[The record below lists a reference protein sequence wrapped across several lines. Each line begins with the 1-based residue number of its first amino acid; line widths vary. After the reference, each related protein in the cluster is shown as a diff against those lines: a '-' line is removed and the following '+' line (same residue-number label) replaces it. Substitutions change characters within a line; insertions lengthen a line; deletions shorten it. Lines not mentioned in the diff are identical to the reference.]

1 MHQKYELDAI
11 LGSMF
16 TFQRLFGSNTAK
28 CSFLRDGHKTGLC
41 RKIGSETDES
51 VEIEGREEEQAED
64 GIEGGAE
71 ISREN

>member
-1 MHQKYELDAI
+1 
-11 LGSMF
+11 MF

-41 RKIGSETDES
+41 RKIGSETDEP
-51 VEIEGREEEQAED
+51 VEIEGRVED

-71 ISREN
+71 ISGED